1 MNVQK
6 AILPG
11 LWAVMD
17 SGGHG
22 CAKVIHPCFLPLLS
36 HLVDK
41 VSHVTFDCGILLLIF
56 FLSLSSSLTQVYK
69 RDSNFAKSFLLHL
82 RQGLHGDRVRMSRV
96 ECEAVINAYA
106 ECFLFLATALDL
118 NPSEQRS
125 WFNEAAT
132 MVSGTMDTVSN

>member
-41 VSHVTFDCGILLLIF
+41 VSHVTFDCRILLLIF
-56 FLSLSSSLTQVYK
+56 SLSLPHSLRYTNEIVTLLSLFSFISDKVSMVTVFGRHGSSVKL
-69 RDSNFAKSFLLHL
+69 
-82 RQGLHGDRVRMSRV
+82 
-96 ECEAVINAYA
+96 
-106 ECFLFLATALDL
+106 
-118 NPSEQRS
+118 
-125 WFNEAAT
+125 
-132 MVSGTMDTVSN
+132 